1 MASLNQWREDDKKG
15 LAFSQWSAKP
25 RVWKKLHEFLV
36 AFHEWKM
43 ENFTHLAAITFLAKK
58 NINLLIYSRVDSP
71 QWTTVNEKER
81 TLRSK
86 TQKKKS
92 EMFSQA
98 KPRWN
103 LLRHCVKFSHAQPT
117 LVRPFCSVANF
128 TIYIAK
134 MYKISYVNLMEKSNS
149 HFLMVLA
156 RFWDKNQFRSRR
168 TESLLKSFF

>member
-1 MASLNQWREDDKKG
+1 MGKKTPYE
-15 LAFSQWSAKP
+15 S
-25 RVWKKLHEFLV
+25 EV
-36 AFHEWKM
+36 AFHDWQM
-43 ENFTHLAAITFLAKK
+43 GNFTPSFYLILASITLLTKK
-58 NINLLIYSRVDSP
+58 HINLLIYSWIASP
-71 QWTTVNEKER
+71 QWTRVNEKER

-134 MYKISYVNLMEKSNS
+134 MYKISYVNLMKKSNS
-149 HFLMVLA
+149 YFIMVWA
-156 RFWDKNQFRSRR
+156 RFWDKNQFRNRR
-168 TESLLKSFF
+168 TEVHRY